1 MTTDKR
7 RKARIRARMARTGE
21 RYTTARR
28 HTIGIPTQAQ
38 RDLTYALRGGQDPDS
53 AALASVLTHH
63 GVTAPD
69 GDRLSEALL
78 FGVAGGL
85 GAGYI
90 LWEFAHHNS
99 ATLVL
104 GFNNQWQYVAS
115 GIRAALE
122 RLGIAVDEHS
132 TGGMR
137 GAAQRLDAH
146 ADAGRPALVW
156 PDRQM
161 LGHWYLPPHL
171 EAHGGHTVVVYGRRD
186 GRFHID
192 DRTLAPLTVAEA
204 DLHRARA
211 RVGSYKNLLLAPR
224 PAPGP
229 LEPDRLRAAVIAGID
244 DCVRQLS
251 LTSTSFSLPAWRKWG
266 RLMTDARNAK
276 GWPRVFADGAGL
288 VGALMSVWE
297 GVSQNGMTGGHL
309 RDLYTD
315 FLDEAAHLLG
325 ADFGTARAALRES
338 ARRWIHLGDIAADA
352 DDPDFARLR
361 GLTAT
366 IREALASAGDD
377 GRNEAARAAAEL
389 WQRRR
394 TLDAH
399 CPLDGQRR
407 AAVFARMGETL
418 LAIYELE
425 TGAVADLA
433 TAVDAVR

>member
-1 MTTDKR
+1 
-7 RKARIRARMARTGE
+7 
-21 RYTTARR
+21 
-28 HTIGIPTQAQ
+28 
-38 RDLTYALRGGQDPDS
+38 
-53 AALASVLTHH
+53 
-63 GVTAPD
+63 
-69 GDRLSEALL
+69 
-78 FGVAGGL
+78 
-85 GAGYI
+85 
-90 LWEFAHHNS
+90 
-99 ATLVL
+99 
-104 GFNNQWQYVAS
+104 
-115 GIRAALE
+115 
-122 RLGIAVDEHS
+122 
-132 TGGMR
+132 
-137 GAAQRLDAH
+137 
-146 ADAGRPALVW
+146 
-156 PDRQM
+156 
-161 LGHWYLPPHL
+161 
-171 EAHGGHTVVVYGRRD
+171 
-186 GRFHID
+186 
-192 DRTLAPLTVAEA
+192 
-204 DLHRARA
+204 
-211 RVGSYKNLLLAPR
+211 
-224 PAPGP
+224 
-229 LEPDRLRAAVIAGID
+229 
-244 DCVRQLS
+244 
-251 LTSTSFSLPAWRKWG
+251 
-266 RLMTDARNAK
+266 MTDARNAK

-325 ADFGTARAALRES
+325 ADFGAARAALRES